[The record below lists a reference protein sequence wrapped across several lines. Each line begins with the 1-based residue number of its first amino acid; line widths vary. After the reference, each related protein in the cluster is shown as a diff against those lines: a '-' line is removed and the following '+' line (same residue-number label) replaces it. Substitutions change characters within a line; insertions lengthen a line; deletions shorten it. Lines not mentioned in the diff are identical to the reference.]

1 MIGALIMLS
10 ASRIATDVWVNA
22 AGLMMM
28 PSAPLMP
35 PWIQSMIC
43 ASLFDWWNE
52 MVSPR
57 FSARARH
64 ISSTCFSVVAP

>member
-1 MIGALIMLS
+1 MCSSMIGCFTMLS

-43 ASLFDWWNE
+43 ASLFD
-52 MVSPR
+52 
-57 FSARARH
+57 
-64 ISSTCFSVVAP
+64 